1 LSPWRCVGGCGFSNS
16 CYAMEQLAVSP
27 MGEILNTPTF
37 RLCIHVVVE
46 LDEPVDI
53 SDAKKTIC
61 ELLLSQSPR
70 FSSIPIMKDNGVVQW
85 KKTEV
90 NVDDHVF
97 VPQFPPHLTSYD
109 EYVEE
114 YVSDMHLRK
123 LSPSRPLWEFHFL
136 NYKTTN
142 GEAIMIVNVHHML
155 GDGASLVALARA
167 CSTRPSHNPT
177 LSQTL
182 ISSTSHHT
190 ELPAQVHKIRS
201 LDTTWFGF
209 DGIYRLWNLVFTVV
223 LVMWYTLL
231 DLISTFSRFKWVEDS
246 RFPIRGHPGVEMLPK
261 VIASNK
267 FKLHDIR
274 EIKNRVGGTVN
285 DVVMGVVFYGFRLYC
300 QMDLPVSPMGEIL
313 NTPTFGLCIHVVVE
327 LDEPVDISDAKKT
340 ICELLLSQSPRFS
353 SIPIMKDNGVV
364 QWKKTEVNVDDHV
377 FVPQFPPHLTSYD
390 EYVEEYVSD
399 MHLRKLS
406 PSRPLWEFHFL
417 NYKTTNG
424 EAIMIV
430 NVHHML
436 GDGASLVALARACST
451 RPSHNPTLSQTLI
464 SSTSHHTE
472 LPAQVH
478 KIRSLDTTW
487 FGFD

>member
-37 RLCIHVVVE
+37 RLCIHVIVE

-70 FSSIPIMKDNGVVQW
+70 FSSILIMKDNGVVQW

-123 LSPSRPLWEFHFL
+123 LSPSRPLWEFLFL

-155 GDGASLVALARA
+155 WDGASLVALARA
-167 CSTRPSHNPT
+167 CSTRLSHNPT

-182 ISSTSHHT
+182 MSSTSHLT
-190 ELPAQVHKIRS
+190 ELHAQVHKIRS
-201 LDTTWFGF
+201 LDTTWF
-209 DGIYRLWNLVFTVV
+209 
-223 LVMWYTLL
+223 
-231 DLISTFSRFKWVEDS
+231 RFKWVEDS
-246 RFPIRGHPGVEMLPK
+246 RFPIRGHPRVEMLPK

-267 FKLHDIR
+267 FILHDIR
-274 EIKNRVGGTVN
+274 EIKNHVGGTVN
-285 DVVMGVVFYGFRLYC
+285 DVVMGVVFFGFRLYC
-300 QMDLPVSPMGEIL
+300 QMDLP
-313 NTPTFGLCIHVVVE
+313 
-327 LDEPVDISDAKKT
+327 
-340 ICELLLSQSPRFS
+340 
-353 SIPIMKDNGVV
+353 
-364 QWKKTEVNVDDHV
+364 
-377 FVPQFPPHLTSYD
+377 
-390 EYVEEYVSD
+390 
-399 MHLRKLS
+399 
-406 PSRPLWEFHFL
+406 
-417 NYKTTNG
+417 
-424 EAIMIV
+424 
-430 NVHHML
+430 
-436 GDGASLVALARACST
+436 
-451 RPSHNPTLSQTLI
+451 
-464 SSTSHHTE
+464 
-472 LPAQVH
+472 
-478 KIRSLDTTW
+478 
-487 FGFD
+487 